1 MSLFANSER
10 NHQYESVTAE
20 LCKLIQQY
28 DRKKN
33 PFDIDI
39 TEIVN
44 DLNSKKLSLTKRE
57 DDYYRFINNSLFS
70 AAFIETA
77 QTVSV
82 QGLSL
87 IGFTNNDDKQAA
99 NEYMRILKDKHY
111 LLSKTLL
118 SLTQQQI
125 AVAKIDSD
133 LGEILNEYITKYLRS
148 KQSSRMEIYNWISV
162 QNERI
167 KMLNVNRENAK
178 SLKEQQ

>member
-1 MSLFANSER
+1 M
-10 NHQYESVTAE
+10 
-20 LCKLIQQY
+20 QQY

-87 IGFTNNDDKQAA
+87 IGFTNNDNKQAA

-167 KMLNVNRENAK
+167 KMLNVNRDNTK